1 MKIKGKGECFYRTFK
16 YVKATVKVINND
28 TDEIAV
34 KDIILDGE
42 YFEGM
47 DVLNACRK
55 NIAIA
60 NANFTV
66 FKLVTWYAEEK
77 KIAMTIDD
85 FLRYGFEID
94 DDFKPVGE

>member
-42 YFEGM
+42 YFESA
-47 DVLNACRK
+47 DVMTACK
-55 NIAIA
+55 KDVASVSINE
-60 NANFTV
+60 TV
-66 FKLVTWYAEEK
+66 FKLITWHQEEK
-77 KIAMTIDD
+77 RIAITLND
-85 FLRYGFEID
+85 FLLHGFEID
-94 DDFKPVGE
+94 ENFKPVGE